1 MLRGPD
7 AASML
12 TPLYELL
19 GPNGANWVVVI
30 VSGLIFVALAAILPG
45 IANRWRDKD
54 GPPLL

>member
-19 GPNGANWVVVI
+19 GPNGANWALVI
-30 VSGLIFVALAAILPG
+30 VSGIVFVVAGAFVPSIVSRCRG
-45 IANRWRDKD
+45 KK

>member
-1 MLRGPD
+1 
-7 AASML
+7 ML

-45 IANRWRDKD
+45 IVNRWRDKD